1 MFKRKNKPTRLIDF
15 SVMEL
20 SHADVIRYIK
30 YLMVKYGMRNMAYTI
45 ESIHGQARAILFCR
59 NNNYN
64 AIMYFKDRCPCIV
77 EQECKNRAEMEE
89 YLSRYKY
96 NMSYYMDDKYYI
108 EWFTIYDLQER
119 LDIPNNLGP
128 DPIFGNNTWEQINA
142 ACESGMIPDTW
153 KIKDEI
159 TVTLS
164 EPYNIKV
171 VLQIWDFNH
180 YEKSDGSGKAG
191 IVLGCK
197 HIPFTD
203 HMNIPF
209 INEGDW
215 ETSYMSKTVM
225 EDIYNA
231 MPSSL
236 QNVVKTVNIGSDTGY
251 NGKSVTIQDKVF
263 LPSGKE
269 VGFNNLAYDI
279 IQGIKFPIFS
289 DNNSRIKKTDNGTG
303 SAGYWWLRSSYTYN
317 FNTFYRVR
325 TDGDWHSCNAI
336 DYYGGVVFCFCI

>member
-1 MFKRKNKPTRLIDF
+1 MFRTKNKPTRLIDF

-20 SHADVIRYIK
+20 SHGDVIRYIK
-30 YLMVKYGMRNMAYTI
+30 YLMVKYGMHNIGYTI
-45 ESIHGQARAILFCR
+45 KSIHGQARAVLFCR
-59 NNNYN
+59 NNNHR
-64 AIMYFKDRCPCIV
+64 AIMYFKDRCSCIV
-77 EQECKNRAEMEE
+77 EQECKNRDEMEK
-89 YLSRYKY
+89 YLSRYKH
-96 NMSYYMDDKYYI
+96 NMSTYMDDKYYI
-108 EWFTIYDLQER
+108 EWFTIYDLQEK

-203 HMNIPF
+203 QMNISF
-209 INEGDW
+209 INEGNW
-215 ETSYMSKTVM
+215 ETSYMSKTIM

-236 QNVVKTVNIGSDTGY
+236 QNAVKTVNIGSDTGY
-251 NGKSVTIQDKVF
+251 NGESVTIQDKVF

-269 VGFNNLAYDI
+269 VGFTNIYYDI
-279 IQGIKFPIFS
+279 IQGTKFPIFS
-289 DNNSRIKKTDNGTG
+289 DNSSRIKKTNNGTG
-303 SAGYWWLRSSYTYN
+303 SANYWWLRSSHTGGSYG
-317 FNTFYRVR
+317 FYFVGI
-325 TDGDWHSCNAI
+325 DGGWGSYSATNN
-336 DYYGGVVFCFCI
+336 YGVVFCFCI

>member
-77 EQECKNRAEMEE
+77 EQECKNRVEMEE

-96 NMSYYMDDKYYI
+96 NISHYMDDKYYI
-108 EWFTIYDLQER
+108 EWFTIYDLQEK

-142 ACESGMIPDTW
+142 ACQSGMIPDTW

-159 TVTLS
+159 TVTLF

-203 HMNIPF
+203 HLSISF
-209 INEGDW
+209 INGGDW

-231 MPSSL
+231 MPFHY
-236 QNVVKTVNIGSDTGY
+236 KM
-251 NGKSVTIQDKVF
+251 
-263 LPSGKE
+263 
-269 VGFNNLAYDI
+269 
-279 IQGIKFPIFS
+279 
-289 DNNSRIKKTDNGTG
+289 
-303 SAGYWWLRSSYTYN
+303 
-317 FNTFYRVR
+317 
-325 TDGDWHSCNAI
+325 
-336 DYYGGVVFCFCI
+336 

>member
-1 MFKRKNKPTRLIDF
+1 MFRTKNKPTRLIDF

-30 YLMVKYGMRNMAYTI
+30 YLMVKYGMHNIGYTI
-45 ESIHGQARAILFCR
+45 KSIHGQARAVLFCR
-59 NNNYN
+59 NNNHR
-64 AIMYFKDRCPCIV
+64 AIMYFKDRCSCIV
-77 EQECKNRAEMEE
+77 EQECKNRDEMEK

-96 NMSYYMDDKYYI
+96 NMSQYMDDKYYI
-108 EWFTIYDLQER
+108 EWFTIYDLQEK

-180 YEKSDGSGKAG
+180 YERSDGSGKAS

-203 HMNIPF
+203 QMNISF
-209 INEGDW
+209 ISEGGW
-215 ETSYMSKTVM
+215 GASYMSKTVM
-225 EDIYNA
+225 EDIYNS

-236 QNVVKTVNIGSDTGY
+236 QNAIKTVNIGSDTGY
-251 NGKSVTIQDKVF
+251 NGESVTIQDKVF
-263 LPSGKE
+263 LPSGRE
-269 VGFNNLAYDI
+269 VGFTDIAYDI
-279 IQGIKFPIFS
+279 IQGAKFPIFS
-289 DNNSRIKKTDNGTG
+289 DNNSRIKKTNNGTG
-303 SAGYWWLRSSYTYN
+303 SADYWWLRSSHTDASDR
-317 FNTFYRVR
+317 FYYVW
-325 TDGDWHSCNAI
+325 TDGGWDSNNAA
-336 DYYGGVVFCFCI
+336 YYHGVVFCFCI